1 LPIHEGIR
9 EMVRTALETAGC
21 HVLVARDGEE
31 VCLRLSEYFFEYFV
45 VDMFYYGM
53 LFRHID
59 IGEI

>member
-1 LPIHEGIR
+1 
-9 EMVRTALETAGC
+9 MVRTALETAGC

-53 LFRHID
+53 LFRDID